1 MSFWRQTVDVDV
13 AEQPT
18 RESQTQP
25 TVRSQC
31 ICRVDADG
39 DYAIQPS
46 CAVHG
51 TRTRYVGQAMQL
63 NAESRVEGKR
73 HHGVRSND

>member
-1 MSFWRQTVDVDV
+1 MTFD
-13 AEQPT
+13 AEHPS
-18 RESQTQP
+18 RESQSQP

-31 ICRVDADG
+31 ICRIDSAG

-51 TRTRYVGQAMQL
+51 IRTRYVGQAMQL
-63 NAESRVEGKR
+63 NADSRVEGKR
-73 HHGVRSND
+73 HYGVKSND